1 MRFGVL
7 GPVVAED
14 DHGPVGLRGPRHR
27 AVLARLLIAQR
38 RVVPVRVLVDDL
50 WDDPPDGAVG
60 AIQTFVAA
68 LRQAIEPGR
77 PPRTPAKLLVT
88 EGAGYALRAESVDA
102 WRFEAALAESGELRA
117 EEALKSLDAAL
128 ALWRGPAYSEFAE
141 ERWARAEVSRLHEL
155 RLLAKE
161 RRAEAALALGQA
173 AAVAADLRA
182 HVAEHPW
189 REHGWRLLALSLY
202 QAGRQR
208 DALRALRTAKAA
220 LVAELGV
227 DPGPELRQL
236 EADILAQSPALE
248 PRRTEHRLVGR
259 DDELTRLTS
268 AAPARGLAL
277 ALVSG
282 DGGAGKTALVEALDA
297 SLGWTSAWGRNPEHD
312 DAPAAWPWTQILDT
326 LGYTPTG
333 APDRFHAHREIVS
346 YVDGLGPL
354 LLVLDDL
361 HRAGEET
368 LALLATLIAEP
379 MTGPILVVG
388 TFRTSELSPGLT
400 GLLARAAR
408 IEPVRIYLG
417 GLPREAVSELVGQTA
432 RREASES
439 VVRTIHERS
448 GGNPFFVRELARL
461 FDAEGDVSAV
471 PAGVRDVIRQ
481 RLNALSPSARTV
493 LRQAAVIGQ
502 SFDLDLLIPLAG
514 NEDLVLDTV
523 DSAVQ
528 KGFLIEDGSPR
539 FAHVLV
545 RDTLYEEVSQARRA
559 RWHATVGDTL
569 ERLRPD
575 DVDALAHHFLL
586 ADNRSTQAARY
597 AAAAAERAERRF
609 GPHEAARL
617 WQAALEHSDADDVRT
632 RLELL
637 TGRARALAVTGKLA
651 DARTYRADAITLADG
666 LGDPELTARV
676 IGAFDVPG
684 IWTTNDDPEL
694 AARIVAVTERVL
706 PERPEAERARL
717 LSTLAVELRGTRSPR
732 GREAAAEAESIA
744 RRLGDPALLAFALN
758 GRFMHTFDRAG
769 LAPERA
775 AIGRELLAL
784 AAENHL
790 TAFEVLGH
798 LILIQAYSATAE
810 FLLADR
816 HAAAVD
822 QLAARHEIPLVGVFT
837 GWYAAL
843 RLAAAGRTAEA
854 AAGYRAAAV
863 DLGGSGMRGMQRGIL
878 PLALLSLRPSEV
890 DLSADWGPYLPWV
903 RPLGLLAAGDLSGAL
918 DALHAIPESPR
929 DLLLEAR
936 ACLVAE
942 AALALDDRPTIE
954 RIHAEL
960 APAAGELAGAGSG
973 LLTFGP
979 VDRYLTR
986 LAAAATS

>member
-27 AVLARLLIAQR
+27 AVLARLLIAHR

-50 WDDPPDGAVG
+50 WDHPPDGAVG
-60 AIQTFVAA
+60 AIQTFVAT
-68 LRQAIEPGR
+68 LRQAVEPGR

-102 WRFEAALAESGELRA
+102 WRFEAALTEAGKQRA
-117 EEALKSLDAAL
+117 EDALKTLDAAL

-155 RLLAKE
+155 RLLAME
-161 RRAEAALALGQA
+161 RRAEAALTLGQA

-220 LVAELGV
+220 LVTELGI

-236 EADILAQSPALE
+236 EADILAQAPGLVPPARSESL
-248 PRRTEHRLVGR
+248 LVGR
-259 DDELTRLTS
+259 SAELTRLTS
-268 AAPARGLAL
+268 AAPSRGLAL

-282 DGGAGKTALVEALDA
+282 DGGAGKTALVEALDTA
-297 SLGWTSAWGRNPEHD
+297 LGWTSAWGRNPEHD
-312 DAPAAWPWTQILDT
+312 DAPAAWPWTQILDK
-326 LGYTPTG
+326 LGYTPSDTE
-333 APDRFHAHREIVS
+333 DRFQAHREIVS
-346 YVDGLGPL
+346 YVDSLGPL

-368 LALLATLIAEP
+368 LALLAALIAEP
-379 MTGPILVVG
+379 MIGPVLVVG

-400 GLLARAAR
+400 DLLARAAR
-408 IEPVRIYLG
+408 LEPVRIYLG
-417 GLPREAVSELVGQTA
+417 GLAREDAGELVRRIA
-432 RREASES
+432 RREASED
-439 VVRTIHERS
+439 VIRTIHERS

-481 RLNALSPSARTV
+481 RLNALPMPARTV
-493 LRQAAVIGQ
+493 LRQAAVIGRE
-502 SFDLDLLIPLAG
+502 FDLDLLIPLAG

-523 DSAVQ
+523 DAALHL
-528 KGFLIEDGSPR
+528 GFLVEDGPTR

-559 RWHATVGDTL
+559 RWHATIGDTL
-569 ERLRPD
+569 EQLRPD

-586 ADNRSTQAARY
+586 AGNRSAAASRY

-609 GPHEAARL
+609 APHEAARL
-617 WQAALEHSDADDVRT
+617 WQAALDRSDAGDVRT
-632 RLELL
+632 RLALMM
-637 TGRARALAVTGKLA
+637 GRVRALAVTGELA
-651 DARTYRADAITLADG
+651 AARTHRADAITVADS
-666 LGDPELTARV
+666 LGAPELTARV

-684 IWTTNDDPEL
+684 IWTANDDPAL
-694 AARIVAVTERVL
+694 SARIVAVTERLL
-706 PERPEAERARL
+706 PGRPDAERARL
-717 LSTLAVELRGTRSPR
+717 LSTLAMELRGTRSAR

-769 LAPERA
+769 RAPERA
-775 AIGRELLAL
+775 AIGRELVAL
-784 AAENHL
+784 ATENHL
-790 TAFEVLGH
+790 TVFAVLGH
-798 LILIQAYSATAE
+798 LILVQAHSATAE
-810 FLLADR
+810 FTLADQ
-816 HAAAVD
+816 HAAAAD
-822 QLAARHEIPLVGVFT
+822 DLAARHEIPLVGVFT

-843 RLAAAGRTAEA
+843 RLAATGRNAEA
-854 AAGYRAAAV
+854 AYRVAAAK
-863 DLGGSGMRGMQRGIL
+863 LGGSGMWGMERGIL

-903 RPLGLLAAGDLSGAL
+903 LPLGLLAAGDRTGAQA
-918 DALHAIPESPR
+918 ALRAIPESPR

-936 ACLVAE
+936 TCLVAE
-942 AALALDDRPTIE
+942 AALALDDRPLIE
-954 RIHAEL
+954 RIHTEL
-960 APAAGELAGAGSG
+960 LPAAGQLAGAGSG

-979 VDRYLTR
+979 VDHYLAR
-986 LAAAATS
+986 LRRSP